1 MHIIER
7 KRKISK
13 SKWDIQNHDVV
24 QMITNLVEGKKSK
37 NKLEGN

>member
-1 MHIIER
+1 MHIVER
-7 KRKISK
+7 KRNK

-37 NKLEGN
+37 SELEGN